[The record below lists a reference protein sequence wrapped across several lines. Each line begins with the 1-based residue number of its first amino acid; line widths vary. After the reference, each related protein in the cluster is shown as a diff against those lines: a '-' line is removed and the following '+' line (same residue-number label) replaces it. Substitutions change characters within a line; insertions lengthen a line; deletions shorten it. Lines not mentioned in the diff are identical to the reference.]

1 MQPSFSCP
9 FSAVSR
15 CYDPMIIDRY
25 VRSAVM
31 GKPHML
37 IVKEEVPLIFAV
49 APVFINLAG
58 ATEAKVEL

>member
-1 MQPSFSCP
+1 
-9 FSAVSR
+9 
-15 CYDPMIIDRY
+15 MIIDRY